1 MRVINQIVTGGGHH
15 LVPTKWTLGL
25 QFRLMPI
32 SVAISPAFQAIRK
45 HEKHGFDNTFHATYH
60 GFQSHLPSFQAGF
73 VPPGWLHEAVNAYY
87 TLDSLAT
94 FVWRFLVFPCKFQ
107 PILEEPQNTWGNWG
121 SWGKMGK
128 IGEDG
133 EVSAQCAGLHIPK
146 PTIFL
151 RVGRLSDSGFR
162 VWKHICWT

>member
-1 MRVINQIVTGGGHH
+1 MDLGSSILTYAHFSGNFSCIPSHPKTWKARFWHTCSVI
-15 LVPTKWTLGL
+15 
-25 QFRLMPI
+25 
-32 SVAISPAFQAIRK
+32 
-45 HEKHGFDNTFHATYH
+45 HATYY
-60 GFQSHLPSFQAGF
+60 GFQSHLPSFQAGL

-94 FVWRFLVFPCKFQ
+94 FVWIFLVFPCKFQ
-107 PILEEPQNTWGNWG
+107 PILEEPQNTWGRLGNWG
-121 SWGKMGK
+121 SWGKIGK